1 MNKPKYCFLGDS
13 ITEGVGVQKGER
25 YCDIIGNVLNVEAV
39 SYGVNGAQ
47 SVNLPEQIQQMW
59 QQNGSVVDVIFVFIG
74 TNDFNSGV
82 PLGSF
87 FEEYTI
93 DFPTLYDD
101 NDNTIETTQ
110 RKKRCFSYDATTFCG
125 RLNVAFTQLRN
136 LYPTTP
142 IVLLTPLHRAYACFS
157 TTNIQADELTA
168 NGIDLY
174 LESYVDVIRKCADI
188 WSLQLIDLYR
198 ESGLFP
204 LNDENAQVFFCS
216 DKTDRLHPNA
226 QGHKRIAQTIIIRFP
241 VCNII

>member
-1 MNKPKYCFLGDS
+1 MTKQKYCFLGDS
-13 ITEGVGVQKGER
+13 ITEGVYVQAGKR
-25 YCDIIGNVLNVEAV
+25 YFDVIANTLNVDAI

-47 SVNLPEQIQQMW
+47 AVNLPEQIQRMHD
-59 QQNGSVVDVIFVFIG
+59 QNGSAVDVIFVLIG
-74 TNDFNSGV
+74 TNDFNASI

-101 NDNTIETTQ
+101 NGNTLATSQ
-110 RKKRCFSYDATTFCG
+110 RKKRRFSYDTTTFCG
-125 RLNVAFTQLRN
+125 RLNVAFSQLRN
-136 LYPTTP
+136 LYPTTQ

-168 NGIDLY
+168 NKIDVY
-174 LESYVDVIRKCADI
+174 LESYIDVIRKCADI
-188 WSLQLIDLYR
+188 WGVQLIDLYR

-204 LNDENAQVFFCS
+204 LNDVNAQTFFCN

-226 QGHKRIAQTIIIRFP
+226 QGHNRIAQTILARFTRL
-241 VCNII
+241 

>member
-1 MNKPKYCFLGDS
+1 MNKQKYCFLGDS
-13 ITEGVGVQKGER
+13 ITEGVGVQIGER
-25 YCDIIGNVLNVEAV
+25 YCDFIGETLNVYAI

-47 SVNLPEQIQQMW
+47 SVNLPEQIQRMYN
-59 QQNGSVVDVIFVFIG
+59 QNGSAVDVIFVFIG
-74 TNDFNSGV
+74 TNDFNASI

-93 DFPTLYDD
+93 DFPTLYDE
-101 NDNTIETTQ
+101 NGNTLATSQ
-110 RKKRCFSYDATTFCG
+110 RKKRRFCYDATTFCG
-125 RLNVAFTQLRN
+125 RLNVAFAELRN

-142 IVLLTPLHRAYACFS
+142 VVLLTPLHRAYACFS

-174 LESYVDVIRKCADI
+174 LDSYVDVIRKCADI
-188 WSLQLIDLYR
+188 WSFQLIDLYR

-204 LNDENAQVFFCS
+204 LNDVNAQTFFCS

-226 QGHKRIAQTIIIRFP
+226 QGHKRIAQTIIARFQ
-241 VCNII
+241 NI